1 MRCTVHD
8 HDSERLCKG
17 EDVATGQGGAKAD
30 GDRDA
35 AMIVTTSTTICEI
48 RELTWADSTNTTNT
62 DTDTA
67 VRFVFIELFRLL
79 QIKAAS
85 TRVAVLTT
93 ALSIMYFGLQLNGT
107 FLVGVVAVCYSI
119 FLYGGA
125 RVLPFWDVRGAKSKA
140 GDGAEGGTTGAN
152 QIVFL
157 YRIFGFKSRH
167 LAQARPVLLCADCE
181 AMSLLAA
188 ARRAPRA
195 TNAFRVARRHLG
207 DGVAGPGMSDLGA
220 NAKLAMS
227 FFTKPAMS
235 YPEFKQQCVSLRT
248 FAFAGVCGYCVLSLW
263 WCPPKSSYWIRYSP
277 SYALAYIKIAK
288 ELITTRRLLS
298 GGSDSEEEH

>member
-85 TRVAVLTT
+85 TRVAVTVHVRIRLG
-93 ALSIMYFGLQLNGT
+93 APHKYS
-107 FLVGVVAVCYSI
+107 LVGIRVSVAS
-119 FLYGGA
+119 
-125 RVLPFWDVRGAKSKA
+125 RVQHQPMDF
-140 GDGAEGGTTGAN
+140 
-152 QIVFL
+152 
-157 YRIFGFKSRH
+157 
-167 LAQARPVLLCADCE
+167 
-181 AMSLLAA
+181 
-188 ARRAPRA
+188 
-195 TNAFRVARRHLG
+195 
-207 DGVAGPGMSDLGA
+207 
-220 NAKLAMS
+220 
-227 FFTKPAMS
+227 
-235 YPEFKQQCVSLRT
+235 QQC
-248 FAFAGVCGYCVLSLW
+248 
-263 WCPPKSSYWIRYSP
+263 
-277 SYALAYIKIAK
+277 
-288 ELITTRRLLS
+288 
-298 GGSDSEEEH
+298 